1 MKSTPAIE
9 GGHPVRGVYLPFSPP
24 AIGADEIDGV
34 VRVLRSGW
42 ITRGRVCEQF
52 EEALASYTGAARA
65 VALSSATAG
74 LFLSL
79 KIAGIGP
86 GDEVITTPYTFAA
99 TANVILH
106 AGACPVFADIEPGT
120 FHVSPAEIEKKIT
133 KRTRALIP
141 VDFGGHPAEMEKID
155 ALAKSRRIFV
165 IEDAAHAIGARF
177 ADGRRVG
184 GGDPVAVF
192 SFHAVKNLTTAE
204 GGAVMTGDGEFA
216 RLLRLHS
223 LHGQTKDAFAKLQ
236 AGGWRYDIE
245 VPGFKFNMT
254 DIQAALGVA
263 QLKRLDANREVRER
277 IADSY
282 SRFFGSFDFVR
293 VPRVDKGVT
302 HSWHLYPLLIDFS
315 RLRIDR
321 DRFIEALAAENVSSN
336 VHYIPVHVMSYYR
349 KTFGYEPLDYPVSYS
364 TFMSEVSLP
373 IYPGMSER
381 DLEDVCEA
389 CGKLFRHYAQ

>member
-1 MKSTPAIE
+1 VKSTPAIE

-24 AIGADEIDGV
+24 AIGKEEIDGV
-34 VRVLRSGW
+34 VRVLKSGW

-52 EEALASYTGAARA
+52 EEALASYTGAPHA

-79 KIAGIGP
+79 KIGGIGP

-106 AGACPVFADIEPGT
+106 AGASPVFADIEPGS
-120 FHVSPAEIEKKIT
+120 FNVSPAEIEKKIT
-133 KRTRALIP
+133 KKTRALIP
-141 VDFGGHPAEMEKID
+141 VDFGGHPAEMEKIEK
-155 ALAKSRRIFV
+155 LAKSRSLLV
-165 IEDAAHAIGARF
+165 IEDAAHAVGARY
-177 ADGRRVG
+177 AGGRRVG
-184 GGDPVAVF
+184 GGNSVSVF

-204 GGAVMTGDGEFA
+204 GGAVMTRDGEIA
-216 RLLRLHS
+216 RLLRLYS

-263 QLKRLDANREVRER
+263 QLRRLDANRERREK
-277 IADSY
+277 IAGVYGD
-282 SRFFGSFDFVR
+282 FFGSFDFVR
-293 VPRVDKGVT
+293 VPRAEEGVT
-302 HSWHLYPLLIDFS
+302 HAWHLYPLVIDFS
-315 RLRIDR
+315 RLRIER
-321 DRFIEALAAENVSSN
+321 DRFIAALAAENVSAN
-336 VHYIPVHVMSYYR
+336 VHYIPVHVMSYYK
-349 KTFGYEPLDYPVSYS
+349 KTFGYEPGDYPVSYS
-364 TFMSEVSLP
+364 TFLGEVSLP

-381 DLEDVCEA
+381 DVGDVCEA
-389 CGKLFRHYAQ
+389 CGKLFEYYRK